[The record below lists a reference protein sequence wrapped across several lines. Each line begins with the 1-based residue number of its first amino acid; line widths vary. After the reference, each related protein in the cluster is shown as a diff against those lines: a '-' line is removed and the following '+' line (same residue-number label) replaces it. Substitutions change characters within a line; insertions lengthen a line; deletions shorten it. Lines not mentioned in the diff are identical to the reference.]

1 MATIVLNTKISE
13 VGNKLPEFKYY
24 CCSYHKTGEVEDIN
38 LDHAKY
44 ITTKGFNELA
54 VENFAARLKQASL
67 VSKIDFDNKLI
78 RFKGSTT

>member
-1 MATIVLNTKISE
+1 MKLGPNYRSLSITVVLTI
-13 VGNKLPEFKYY
+13 
-24 CCSYHKTGEVEDIN
+24 KTGEVEDKN

-54 VENFAARLKQASL
+54 VETFAARLKQAYL